1 MVDDNTINYLINMLL
16 SKMLGANTFEGIP
29 SGPYT
34 NNNFRDNIN
43 LVFREK
49 SHECNTVLME
59 NFGQYV
65 FVKTLRRRRFL

>member
-1 MVDDNTINYLINMLL
+1 MLL

-29 SGPYT
+29 SGPCT

-49 SHECNTVLME
+49 SYQCKTVLME
-59 NFGQYV
+59 NFGQNV
-65 FVKTLRRRRFL
+65 FVITLRHRRFL